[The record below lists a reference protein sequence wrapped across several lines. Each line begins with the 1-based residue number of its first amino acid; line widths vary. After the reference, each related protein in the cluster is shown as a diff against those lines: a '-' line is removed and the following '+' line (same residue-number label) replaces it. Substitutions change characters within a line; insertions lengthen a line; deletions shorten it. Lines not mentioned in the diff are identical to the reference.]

1 MQKLQDLKIVYI
13 TPPAAIVDNSAY
25 TTASIDT
32 KGWDE
37 ALVCV
42 LFGAMDIAMA
52 ALKLRESDDDSTYA
66 DITGADFSTS
76 PATLPSATSD
86 NTFFGIHVK
95 CGGGRKRYIDLTATG
110 GDGAAGTYMSAFVI
124 LAKGEAS
131 PASVTDRGFSQLL
144 YV

>member
-42 LFGAMDIAMA
+42 QFGAMDIAMA

>member
-42 LFGAMDIAMA
+42 QFGAMDIAMA

-66 DITGADFSTS
+66 DITEADFSTS